1 MWLHSRVDAKTP
13 MHWPCGSVQP
23 SSLVMMIPSMCS
35 KSICVCSCG
44 RRWYFRPAGLMHNG
58 STMSCASLSDCL
70 YLSTYLPI
78 YLSLSLCIRPINWF
92 SIINVAPQV
101 VFTSIFAII
110 LSISLQKIIGTL
122 ITIGTWTFHVTQL
135 ILYSAKTKSKIII
148 IYHSD
153 SKILLLIYHYNIY
166 YECA

>member
-1 MWLHSRVDAKTP
+1 MPKH
-13 MHWPCGSVQP
+13 PCTGHVALCSHRHLSWWYHLCAPSPFVYVHVAEDGTFDQQVWCTMVQQC
-23 SSLVMMIPSMCS
+23 LVPLCLTV
-35 KSICVCSCG
+35 SI
-44 RRWYFRPAGLMHNG
+44 
-58 STMSCASLSDCL
+58 
-70 YLSTYLPI
+70 YLPI